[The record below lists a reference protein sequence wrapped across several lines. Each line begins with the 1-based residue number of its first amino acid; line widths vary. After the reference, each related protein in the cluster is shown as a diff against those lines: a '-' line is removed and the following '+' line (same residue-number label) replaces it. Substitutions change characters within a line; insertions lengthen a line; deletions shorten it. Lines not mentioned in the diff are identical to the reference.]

1 MPDSQITQ
9 RPLATLTPWA
19 RNARTHSTK
28 QIRQIDAS
36 SLVGGACL
44 PTSTQFH
51 QPVSSYQGSA
61 RSHQRRYALKR
72 LSKYARI

>member
-1 MPDSQITQ
+1 MPDSQITH

-36 SLVGGACL
+36 SLVGGGLSTNKHAVSPAGFVL
-44 PTSTQFH
+44 PE
-51 QPVSSYQGSA
+51 VSQITLETI
-61 RSHQRRYALKR
+61 RIKALK
-72 LSKYARI
+72 